1 VIDEQLKQ
9 AEQRANAAKAEVVA
23 ICNGKRWRMCVP
35 VEQTDSDIC
44 IMGSINDVPALV
56 AEVRRLREALAPFQS
71 GEWGKV
77 KAWIVAG
84 APTEE
89 QGIKAAKHLTHLNVM
104 VDNVLNGG
112 AS

>member
-1 VIDEQLKQ
+1 MTSEQLN
-9 AEQRANAAKAEVVA
+9 AIEARATSNAK
-23 ICNGKRWRMCVP
+23 P
-35 VEQTDSDIC
+35 SDGIQFF
-44 IMGSINDVPALV
+44 IHAQGDVLALV

-89 QGIKAAKHLTHLNVM
+89 EGIKAAKHLTHLNVM
-104 VDNVLNGG
+104 ADNALNGG